1 MLHFIAP
8 SQTTLEYLLDST
20 STSSINSTLTIWGN
34 NNITKDQLEALNSF
48 VNYIGKHRTYVDT
61 VYDLNV
67 IVCDLNDSSG
77 IGSKKYTILIMS
89 ILALLL
95 S

>member
-1 MLHFIAP
+1 MLHFLAP
-8 SQTTLEYLLDST
+8 SQENLKYLLDKT
-20 STSSINSTLTIWGN
+20 STSSTNSTLTIWGN
-34 NNITKDQLEALNSF
+34 NNITKDQLEALNGF

-61 VYDLNV
+61 VYDLNDSSV
-67 IVCDLNDSSG
+67 SCDSSG
-77 IGSKKYTILIMS
+77 IESKTYTMLIMS